1 MKIYIDM
8 DVNDVQNVVVLK
20 TQLRM
25 SQPLHQQL
33 QQLVGVGQ
41 TGLQL
46 GNCKRK
52 LKTVG
57 REIMF
62 PNRIYISNICAD

>member
-1 MKIYIDM
+1 M
-8 DVNDVQNVVVLK
+8 
-20 TQLRM
+20 
-25 SQPLHQQL
+25 PLHQQL
-33 QQLVGVGQ
+33 QQLAGVAHIFSWPNW
-41 TGLQL
+41 TAV

-62 PNRIYISNICAD
+62 PNRIYISNICAARAVD